1 MFLTARQKEIL
12 EAQRHHKHWGGPIPK
27 DVLGV
32 TQSSIDA
39 TNTHIFNNFI
49 EALVVMT
56 EEEYEAIFD
65 GRLKK
70 HGRQVWEA
78 TRKLRKRM
86 TELEA

>member
-1 MFLTARQKEIL
+1 L
-12 EAQRHHKHWGGPIPK
+12 EAQRLHKHWGGSIPK
-27 DVLGV
+27 DKLGV

-56 EEEYEAIFD
+56 EEEYEVIFE

-70 HGRQVWEA
+70 HKPQIWEA

-86 TELEA
+86 NEMET